1 MSSLVR
7 DDAWRYILEVYARSG
22 VAEDLLRQQQETGL
36 DIVLHLFFL
45 YVKDRLGGTVG
56 DQARLDA
63 EALVRP
69 WRETVIGPL
78 RELRRTMKNFSGPA
92 GTFDAKE
99 SLRQSIK
106 QAELQAEQT
115 EFYALCEWFDGWQ
128 RGSES
133 QRPESIPPQRQ

>member
-1 MSSLVR
+1 MSGLVR

-45 YVKDRLGGTVG
+45 YVKDRLGQTVS
-56 DQARLDA
+56 DQARLGA
-63 EALVRP
+63 EALVLP
-69 WRETVIGPL
+69 WRETVIVPL
-78 RELRRTMKNFSGPA
+78 RTLRRAMKDLPGPA
-92 GTFDAKE
+92 GTGDAKE
-99 SLRQSIK
+99 LLRQSIK

-128 RGSES
+128 RGIES
-133 QRPESIPPQRQ
+133 QRPDSIPPQRQ